1 MRTLAE
7 KYGISD
13 VGLAKNCRKLSIPLP
28 GRGYWAKI
36 SAGQSVVKTP
46 LPRISQEIKI
56 EKPRPMPKDQNP
68 DVEQITDAQE
78 RSQIE
83 RLDRLNG
90 ELVLKHGSLSHPL
103 ITQARTVL
111 RQAREDDR
119 KILQCREQC
128 LDIRVSKGS
137 LDRALR
143 IMAGLISLIEDEGF
157 SVTVGNGFREH
168 TTAKVHGQEITFGLL
183 EKVERLDVVPLPSE
197 NILKKVLSYGGKDVT
212 LNPTGQLS
220 FEIWRP
226 WGASPKRWKDKKGI
240 VLEGMLPQMVASFI
254 RIALVEKQRE
264 EIRLAERREA
274 QRREEERARLQAS
287 IKAEK
292 AKIEAL
298 NRAVTNWVQADQIRG
313 FIRAARETALEHGQ
327 EKQPGTVFEDWLIWA
342 EQQADRIDPLKDN
355 PVSIIDR
362 EVELQS
368 PYRNVYGYRE
378 AESQPQFDLP
388 NPIWKVK

>member
-1 MRTLAE
+1 MNNDDRFWDRNALYEEVWSTPMATLAE

-36 SAGQSVVKTP
+36 SAGQSFAKTP
-46 LPRISQEIKI
+46 LPKISQEIKI

-68 DVEQITDAQE
+68 DVKQITGAQE

-103 ITQARTVL
+103 ITQARSVL

-240 VLEGMLPQMVASFI
+240 LLEGMLSQWWPVSFESHWWKNKGKKYVWL
-254 RIALVEKQRE
+254 RDEKRNGGKRSAPGYKRQLKQR
-264 EIRLAERREA
+264 R
-274 QRREEERARLQAS
+274 QRSKL
-287 IKAEK
+287 
-292 AKIEAL
+292 
-298 NRAVTNWVQADQIRG
+298 
-313 FIRAARETALEHGQ
+313 
-327 EKQPGTVFEDWLIWA
+327 
-342 EQQADRIDPLKDN
+342 
-355 PVSIIDR
+355 
-362 EVELQS
+362 
-368 PYRNVYGYRE
+368 
-378 AESQPQFDLP
+378 
-388 NPIWKVK
+388 